1 MTAQALPYI
10 ILLGFLFGSTLIASR
25 FSVGQFNPITYIGL
39 RLVIASLC
47 HLTVYALSSSR
58 RVSRDRLLWKRSAVL
73 GVFGTAI
80 PMTFIVS
87 SLQFQSAGITAAL
100 LTTGPALTV
109 LLAHFFLPDEK
120 MTRRKALGVIL
131 ALSGAL
137 LLTLLGE
144 TGLPDVDQANPLG
157 YLLVFVA
164 MVSASSATIYARKYL
179 REFDAF
185 DVASARMIIAAFVVM
200 PLSLILIGFDL
211 RAVTVQGYLALGYAA
226 LIGTF
231 SGMML
236 AFYIIQRFGATASAM
251 TAFVIPVVA
260 TLGGV
265 LILREQITVGILAGL
280 MLIIAGITII
290 NQRARP
296 IQTRASTT
304 LP

>member
-1 MTAQALPYI
+1 M
-10 ILLGFLFGSTLIASR
+10 
-25 FSVGQFNPITYIGL
+25 
-39 RLVIASLC
+39 
-47 HLTVYALSSSR
+47 
-58 RVSRDRLLWKRSAVL
+58 
-73 GVFGTAI
+73 
-80 PMTFIVS
+80 
-87 SLQFQSAGITAAL
+87 
-100 LTTGPALTV
+100 
-109 LLAHFFLPDEK
+109 AHFFLPDEK

-144 TGLPDVDQANPLG
+144 TGLPDVDQANPIG
-157 YLLVFVA
+157 YALVFVA
-164 MVSASSATIYARKYL
+164 MISASSATIYARKYL

-185 DVASARMIIAAFVVM
+185 DVASARMGIAALVVM
-200 PLSLILIGFDL
+200 PLSLVLVGFDL
-211 RAVTVQGYLALGYAA
+211 SAVTVQGYLALGYAS

-236 AFYIIQRFGATASAM
+236 AFYIIKRFGATTSAM
-251 TAFVIPVVA
+251 TAFIIPVVA

-265 LILREQITVGILAGL
+265 LILGEQITVGMLAGML
-280 MLIIAGITII
+280 LIIAGITII

>member
-1 MTAQALPYI
+1 LSAQALPYV

-25 FSVGQFNPITYIGL
+25 FSVGQFNPLTYIGL

-47 HLTVYALSSSR
+47 HLTVYALSDSR
-58 RVSRDRLLWKRSAVL
+58 HVSKNRLLWRRSAVL

-144 TGLPDVDQANPLG
+144 TGLPDVDQANPIG
-157 YLLVFVA
+157 YVLVFIA
-164 MVSASSATIYARKYL
+164 MISASSATIYARKYL

-185 DVASARMIIAAFVVM
+185 DVASARMGIAALVVM
-200 PLSLILIGFDL
+200 PLSLLLVGFDL
-211 RAVTVQGYLALGYAA
+211 SAVTVQGYLALGYAS

-236 AFYIIQRFGATASAM
+236 AFYIIKRFGATTFAM
-251 TAFVIPVVA
+251 TSFVIPVVA

-265 LILREQITVGILAGL
+265 LILGEQITVGMMTGML
-280 MLIIAGITII
+280 LIIAGITII

>member
-1 MTAQALPYI
+1 MSAQALPYV

-25 FSVGQFNPITYIGL
+25 FSVGQFNPLTYIGL

-87 SLQFQSAGITAAL
+87 SLQFQSAGVTAAL

-137 LLTLLGE
+137 LITLLGE
-144 TGLPDVDQANPLG
+144 TGLPDVSRANPIG
-157 YLLVFVA
+157 YVLVFVA
-164 MVSASSATIYARKYL
+164 MISASSSTIYARKYL

-185 DVASARMIIAAFVVM
+185 DVASARMSIAALVVM
-200 PLSLILIGFDL
+200 PVSLVLVGFDL
-211 RAVTVQGYLALGYAA
+211 SAVTVQGYVALGYAA

-236 AFYIIQRFGATASAM
+236 AFYIIQRFGATTSAM

-265 LILREQITVGILAGL
+265 LILGEQITVGMLAGT

>member
-1 MTAQALPYI
+1 MSAQALPYV

-25 FSVGQFNPITYIGL
+25 FSVGQFNPLTYIGL

-47 HLTVYALSSSR
+47 HLTVYALSSGR

-87 SLQFQSAGITAAL
+87 SLQFQSAGITAVL

-109 LLAHFFLPDEK
+109 LMAHFFLPDEK
-120 MTRRKALGVIL
+120 MTPRKVLGVIL

-157 YLLVFVA
+157 YVLVFVA
-164 MVSASSATIYARKYL
+164 MISASSATIYARKYL
-179 REFDAF
+179 RQFDAF
-185 DVASARMIIAAFVVM
+185 DVASARMVIAALVVM
-200 PLSLILIGFDL
+200 PISLVLVGFDL
-211 RAVTVQGYLALGYAA
+211 SAVTVQGYLALGYAA

-236 AFYIIQRFGATASAM
+236 AFYIIQRFGATSSAM

-260 TLGGV
+260 TFGGV
-265 LILREQITVGILAGL
+265 LILGEQITVGMLAGML
-280 MLIIAGITII
+280 LIIAGITII